1 MRIALTHNLRLSDS
15 EEEAEFDT
23 RETVDA
29 LAGAI
34 ERLGHRVER
43 IEVSGPASRTV
54 ARLEAFGPDL
64 IFNTAEGRRGRF
76 REAFFP
82 ALFDELGMPYT
93 GSDAYALALTL
104 DKQLTKLVLAQHG
117 VTTPRWQY
125 VEECRQ
131 LQVNALRYPVIVK
144 PNFEGSSKG
153 ITQDSV
159 VEDPLRLHE
168 IVDDALRRYPAGLL
182 VEQYVV
188 GRDVT
193 VPFLEAAAPERRGIL
208 QPVEYVIDEAASA
221 TRKYAIYDYELKTRL
236 DQLVSVRAP
245 AKVRRQQA
253 ERIQQLCDTVYRVLG
268 IRDLGRIDLRLGD
281 DGNVYFLEIN
291 ALPSLEPG
299 AGIYA
304 AAALEGLHADGVIAA
319 VIRSA
324 VERWRIVDKSAR
336 RGRPRRTERLKV
348 GFSFNV
354 KRVTPDPGGEQ
365 DDEAEY
371 DSPRTLQAIREAIAS
386 WGHEVVDLEAT
397 QDLPLVLAS
406 TPVDVVF
413 NIAEGFKGRSRESQ
427 VPSLLELLDIPYTG
441 SDPSALSV
449 SLDKAL
455 AKRMVRTHGI
465 LTPDYMVLHT
475 GKERLPRELSF
486 PLLVK
491 PVAEGTSKGVTKK
504 SVVRDELELRDVARE
519 LIAKYRQPALVESY
533 VAGREFT
540 VGLLGERRPKVLPP
554 MEIVFL
560 DPSDPTPIYSFE
572 MKQDWSEKI
581 RYEVPAKLTPR
592 ELDRLEKAARECF
605 TALGCRDVAR
615 LDFRMDADGRIYF
628 IEANPLPG
636 LTPGWSDLVLIAQ
649 AAGME
654 YRGLIGEILS
664 FAIRRYQERERERE
678 RARRAQAQAERES
691 AQAASAAAGPASP
704 GAVAGG
710 NGANGNVAAGA
721 LAAGAG
727 GNGGVGVVGVMG
739 ATGSGSNDGGS
750 VAGATSGEVGAAGGI
765 GGGAAGDA
773 GSSGS
778 RVTGATGG
786 SRQPATTAD
795 GAPCADGSRSPE
807 DGEGPR
813 S

>member
-29 LAGAI
+29 LAAAL
-34 ERLGHRVER
+34 ERLGHRLER

-117 VTTPRWQY
+117 VPTPRWQY
-125 VEECRQ
+125 VEEPPQ

-159 VEDPLRLHE
+159 VEDPVRLHE
-168 IVDDALRRYPAGLL
+168 VVADALSRYPAGLL
-182 VEQYVV
+182 VEEYIV

-193 VPFLEAAAPERRGIL
+193 VPFLEAAAPERGGVL
-208 QPVEYVIDEAASA
+208 QPVEYVIDEAAA
-221 TRKYAIYDYELKTRL
+221 PGRKYAIYDYELKTKLDRL
-236 DQLVSVRAP
+236 VQVRAP
-245 AKVRRQQA
+245 ARAKRNQL
-253 ERIQQLCDTVYRVLG
+253 ERIHQLCRTVYRVLG
-268 IRDLGRIDLRLGD
+268 IRDLGRVDLRLAD
-281 DGNVYFLEIN
+281 DGAIYFLEIN

-304 AAALEGLHADGVIAA
+304 AAALEGLHADAVLGA
-319 VIRSA
+319 VIQSA
-324 VERWRIVDKSAR
+324 VQRHGIAEVRSR
-336 RGRPRRTERLKV
+336 RGRPRKTERLKV
-348 GFSFNV
+348 GFTFNV
-354 KRVTPDPGGEQ
+354 KRTAADPASGDGDE
-365 DDEAEY
+365 EAEY
-371 DSPRTLQAIREAIAS
+371 DSPKTLQAIREAIAS
-386 WGHEVVDLEAT
+386 HGHEVVDLEAT
-397 QDLPLVLAS
+397 QDLPLQLAS

-441 SDPSALSV
+441 SDPAALSV
-449 SLDKAL
+449 SLDKAV

-465 LTPDYMVLHT
+465 LTPDYAVMQT

-504 SVVRDELELRDVARE
+504 SIVRNELELREVARE
-519 LIAKYRQPALVESY
+519 LIAKYRQPALVEAY

-540 VGLLGERRPKVLPP
+540 VGMLGERRPRVLPP

-560 DPSDPTPIYSFE
+560 DQADPTPIYSFE
-572 MKQDWSEKI
+572 MKQDWNDKI
-581 RYEVPAKLTPR
+581 RYDVPARLTPR

-615 LDFRMDADGRIYF
+615 VDFRMDAEGRIFF
-628 IEANPLPG
+628 IECNPLPG
-636 LTPGWSDLVLIAQ
+636 LAPGWSDLVLIAQ
-649 AAGME
+649 AAGIA
-654 YRGLIGEILS
+654 YRDLIGEILA

-678 RARRAQAQAERES
+678 RARRAQAAAEREAS
-691 AQAASAAAGPASP
+691 DREAAHAAGATGPGGSP
-704 GAVAGG
+704 DGNATPG
-710 NGANGNVAAGA
+710 NGA
-721 LAAGAG
+721 
-727 GNGGVGVVGVMG
+727 
-739 ATGSGSNDGGS
+739 
-750 VAGATSGEVGAAGGI
+750 
-765 GGGAAGDA
+765 
-773 GSSGS
+773 
-778 RVTGATGG
+778 
-786 SRQPATTAD
+786 PA
-795 GAPCADGSRSPE
+795 
-807 DGEGPR
+807 
-813 S
+813 

>member
-1 MRIALTHNLRLSDS
+1 MRIALTHNLRLTDA

-54 ARLEAFGPDL
+54 ARLEAFNPDL
-64 IFNTAEGRRGRF
+64 VFNTAEGRRGRF
-76 REAFFP
+76 REAFWP

-117 VTTPRWQY
+117 VPTPRWQY
-125 VEECRQ
+125 LEDAAK

-159 VEDPLRLHE
+159 VEDPARLHAVVE
-168 IVDDALRRYPAGLL
+168 DALRRYPAGLL
-182 VEQYVV
+182 VEEYVV

-193 VPFLEAAAPERRGIL
+193 VPFLEAAAPDRGGVL
-208 QPVEYVIDEAASA
+208 QPVEYAIDPAASA
-221 TRKYAIYDYELKTRL
+221 TRRFAIYDYELKTKL
-236 DQLVSVRAP
+236 DRYVDVRAP
-245 AKVRRQQA
+245 ATLKRAQA
-253 ERIQQLCDTVYRVLG
+253 ERIHQLAATTYRVLG
-268 IRDLGRIDLRLGD
+268 VRDLGRIDFRIGE
-281 DGNVYFLEIN
+281 DGQPYFLEIN

-304 AAALEGLHADGVIAA
+304 SAALEGLHADAVLGA

-324 VERWRIVDKSAR
+324 VERWGIVDKRER
-336 RGRPRRTERLKV
+336 RGRPRRSERLKV

-354 KRVTPDPGGEQ
+354 KRVDPDPSGEQ

-371 DSPRTLQAIREAIAS
+371 DSPKTLQAIREAIAS

-397 QDLPLVLAS
+397 QDLPVVLAS

-413 NIAEGFKGRSRESQ
+413 NIAEGFKGRNRESQ

-441 SDPSALSV
+441 SDPAALSV

-455 AKRMVRTHGI
+455 AKRMVKTHGI
-465 LTPDYMVLHT
+465 LTPDYVVLHT

-491 PVAEGTSKGVTKK
+491 PVAEGTSKGVTRK
-504 SVVRDELELRDVARE
+504 SIVHDEGELREVARE
-519 LIAKYRQPALVESY
+519 LITKYRQPALVESY
-533 VAGREFT
+533 IAGREFT
-540 VGLLGERRPKVLPP
+540 VGLLGERRPRVLPP
-554 MEIVFL
+554 MEICFL
-560 DPSDPTPIYSFE
+560 DREDPTPVYSFE

-581 RYEVPAKLTPR
+581 RYDVPAKLSPR
-592 ELDRLEKAARECF
+592 ELDRLERASRECF
-605 TALGCRDVAR
+605 AALGCRDVAR
-615 LDFRMDADGRIYF
+615 LDFRMDAEGRLFF

-636 LTPGWSDLVLIAQ
+636 LAPGWSDLVLIAQ
-649 AAGME
+649 AAGLE
-654 YRGLIGEILS
+654 YRALIGEILS

-678 RARRAQAQAERES
+678 KARRAQ
-691 AQAASAAAGPASP
+691 
-704 GAVAGG
+704 
-710 NGANGNVAAGA
+710 
-721 LAAGAG
+721 LAAEG
-727 GNGGVGVVGVMG
+727 GGV
-739 ATGSGSNDGGS
+739 
-750 VAGATSGEVGAAGGI
+750 
-765 GGGAAGDA
+765 
-773 GSSGS
+773 
-778 RVTGATGG
+778 
-786 SRQPATTAD
+786 
-795 GAPCADGSRSPE
+795 
-807 DGEGPR
+807 
-813 S
+813 

>member
-93 GSDAYALALTL
+93 GSDAYSLALTL

-117 VTTPRWQY
+117 VQTPRWQY
-125 VEECRQ
+125 VEDPRQ
-131 LQVNALRYPVIVK
+131 VQVNALRYPVFVK

-168 IVDDALRRYPAGLL
+168 VVREMLARYPAGLL
-182 VEQYVV
+182 VEEYIV

-193 VPFLEAAAPERRGIL
+193 VPYLAAAVPERKGVL

-221 TRKYAIYDYELKTRL
+221 TRKYAIYDYELKTKL
-236 DQLVSVRAP
+236 DRYVSVRAP
-245 AKVRRQQA
+245 AKVKRSQA
-253 ERIQQLCDTVYRVLG
+253 DRIQQLAEIVYRQLDVQ
-268 IRDLGRIDLRLGD
+268 DLGRIDFRLGE
-281 DGNVYFLEIN
+281 DGEVYFLEVN

-304 AAALEGLHADGVIAA
+304 SAALEGLHTDAVIGA

-324 VERWRIVDKSAR
+324 MERHGLQDESRTR

-348 GFSFNV
+348 GFAFNV
-354 KRVTPDPGGEQ
+354 KRTHADPSGEG
-365 DDEAEY
+365 DEEAEY
-371 DSPRTLQAIREAIAS
+371 DSPKTLQAIREAITS
-386 WGHEVVDLEAT
+386 YGHEVVDLEAT
-397 QDLPLVLAS
+397 SELPIVLSS

-413 NIAEGFKGRSRESQ
+413 NIAEGFKGRNRESQ
-427 VPSLLELLDIPYTG
+427 VPALLELLDIPYTG
-441 SDPSALSV
+441 SDPAALSV

-465 LTPDYMVLHT
+465 LTPDYMTMHSA
-475 GKERLPRELSF
+475 KERLPRELQRF

-491 PVAEGTSKGVTKK
+491 PVAEGTSKGVTRK
-504 SVVRDELELRDVARE
+504 SIVNDEGELRAAARE
-519 LIAKYRQPALVESY
+519 IIAKYRQPALVETY

-540 VGLLGERRPKVLPP
+540 VGLLGERRPKILPP

-560 DPSDPTPIYSFE
+560 DPADPTPIYSFE
-572 MKQDWSEKI
+572 MKQDWNEKI

-592 ELDRLEKAARECF
+592 ELDRIERAARECF

-615 LDFRMDADGRIYF
+615 LDFRMDADGKLYF
-628 IEANPLPG
+628 IECNPLPG
-636 LTPGWSDLVLIAQ
+636 LAPGWSDLVLIAQ
-649 AAGME
+649 AAGID
-654 YRGLIGEILS
+654 YRALIGEILS

-678 RARRAQAQAERES
+678 RARRAM
-691 AQAASAAAGPASP
+691 AAATREAPP
-704 GAVAGG
+704 PG
-710 NGANGNVAAGA
+710 NGAP
-721 LAAGAG
+721 LGAG
-727 GNGGVGVVGVMG
+727 E
-739 ATGSGSNDGGS
+739 TPQR
-750 VAGATSGEVGAAGGI
+750 EK
-765 GGGAAGDA
+765 
-773 GSSGS
+773 
-778 RVTGATGG
+778 
-786 SRQPATTAD
+786 
-795 GAPCADGSRSPE
+795 
-807 DGEGPR
+807 
-813 S
+813 